1 MGSYST
7 NWHGTGPTLRCSGNV
22 NVSVSGLRI
31 SVSASGNSNRVY
43 SSGYYGYSVYVYISI
58 DGHNVGSMSFA
69 GIGGSGSCS
78 GYLDVGAGDHNVS
91 LHYCCGQTGG
101 CGKGFGDVTVYSEGV
116 HVNDPY
122 SAPGYDLW
130 SVTTIGRVAVTNY
143 SVNYKINGGT
153 NALDWVIC
161 RAYGS
166 DAYMHV
172 DFSKNKGDSL
182 WGNIQLRYGAGFK
195 DGRSYEIA
203 VRFSDSHAEY
213 ETGRKTVYTYQEP
226 KLDNSLSIQTNPQN
240 ANTSNKFTISGTNNR
255 KWSSYENEFQTRY
268 RIKRGSDAYTG
279 WTNLGNITSWS
290 RTAAE
295 MRSLV
300 PKAYDGKDITLQMER
315 YSPSADWESDNKPT
329 VTFKVYYKPR
339 KGVTCANTSYRKN
352 NSSGSGI
359 SKDGFV
365 ELNNS
370 LSHIYVSWSY
380 DTSTS
385 DAGYTQ
391 GYRIRL
397 YNSSNTVVKTYYTTG
412 KSYQIPKG
420 DIPIGQHTYI
430 DITPYYGNDQS
441 NLADPNK
448 AGNYWYY
455 ATPEK
460 CNFVVVASKLSKP
473 VITYPI
479 EGSEWINT
487 KFRVCFQLP
496 TDPDKSSISGTYTYD
511 DIEISVNGKIYS
523 VASNSPGK
531 SSGVVQATSIW
542 SSTNLTYQR
551 KMIVAPFKGAGFP
564 NATTYQI
571 KVRVKKQYTSD
582 KTNWSD
588 WSAVRTFKVKTA
600 SFTPNRGDIIYAGHY
615 NNIKKV
621 IDRVR
626 NTYGVTWT
634 TKPGDVARGT
644 KILRNQYPY
653 ANLYDRI
660 VATKKQVNNYGTF
673 DSGHT
678 DVRFDNTNAIKEN
691 FTQYIELVTA
701 ASNEDKSDASGR
713 NYMKIVYDRCNRL
726 I

>member
-7 NWHGTGPTLRCSGNV
+7 NWHGNGPTLRCSGNV

-31 SVSASGNSNRVY
+31 SVSASGSSNRVHPT
-43 SSGYYGYSVYVYISI
+43 GYYGYSVYVYISI

-101 CGKGFGDVTVYSEGV
+101 CSKGFGDVTVYSEGV

-122 SAPGYDLW
+122 SAPGYDIW
-130 SVTTIGRVAVTNY
+130 SATQIVKVDRDKVD
-143 SVNYKINGGT
+143 VNYKIDGGT
-153 NALDWVIC
+153 NGLDWVIA
-161 RAYGS
+161 R
-166 DAYMHV
+166 V
-172 DFSKNKGDSL
+172 DGVKDFGFGTGKGNSL
-182 WGNIQLRYGAGFK
+182 WGSFYPKWSEGFRH
-195 DGRSYEIA
+195 GSSYNVRI
-203 VRFSDSHAEY
+203 RFSDNHAEY
-213 ETGRKTVYTYQEP
+213 QTGHKTFYTYQEP
-226 KLDNSLSIQTNPQN
+226 KLNNSLSIQTKPQN

-268 RIKRGSDAYTG
+268 RVKRGSDAYTG
-279 WTNLGNITSWS
+279 WTNIGNITSWS
-290 RTAAE
+290 RTAAQ

-315 YSPSADWESDNKPT
+315 YSPSANWESDNKPT

-412 KSYQIPKG
+412 KSYKIPKG

>member
-43 SSGYYGYSVYVYISI
+43 STGHYGYSVYVYISI

-101 CGKGFGDVTVYSEGV
+101 CSKGFGDVTVYSEGV

-153 NALDWVIC
+153 NNLDWVIC
-161 RAYGS
+161 KAYGS
-166 DAYMHV
+166 DAYMQV
-172 DFSKNKGDSL
+172 NLNKNKGDSL
-182 WGNIQLRYGAGFK
+182 WGNIKLAYGSGFK
-195 DGRSYEIA
+195 DGKSYKIA

-213 ETGRKTVYTYQEP
+213 ETGSKTVYTYQKP
-226 KLDNSLSIQTNPQN
+226 KLNNSLTIQTNPQN

-255 KWSSYENEFQTRY
+255 AWSSYENEFQTRY

-279 WTNLGNITSWS
+279 WTNIGNITSWS
-290 RTAAE
+290 RTAAQ

-359 SKDGFV
+359 SKDGFI

-412 KSYQIPKG
+412 KSYRIPKG

-571 KVRVKKQYTSD
+571 KIRVKKQYTSD

-626 NTYGVTWT
+626 NTYGVTWA